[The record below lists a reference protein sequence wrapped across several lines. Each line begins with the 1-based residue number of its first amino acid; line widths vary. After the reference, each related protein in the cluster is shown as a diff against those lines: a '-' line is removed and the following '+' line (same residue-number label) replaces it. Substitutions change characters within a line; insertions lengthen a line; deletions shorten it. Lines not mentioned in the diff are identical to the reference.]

1 MDGEFLEESIKRI
14 KVVRKVFSELPHRNE
29 RLRKKRKNES
39 LSLRDE
45 LDYILSCIVESLRI
59 LILHTCVKNKTN
71 I

>member
-1 MDGEFLEESIKRI
+1 
-14 KVVRKVFSELPHRNE
+14 VRKVFSELPHRNE